1 MFHSSANFAILTL
14 GLLAALDQAGV
25 SMTVL
30 LGGAAVLGAAI
41 AFGSQHLIRDFFS
54 GFMILVE
61 KQYSVGHVVAINT
74 KAGLVEDVTLR
85 MTVLR
90 DEEGGVHFIP
100 HREATIVSNLTYG
113 WARAVF
119 DIAID

>member
-1 MFHSSANFAILTL
+1 
-14 GLLAALDQAGV
+14 
-25 SMTVL
+25 MTVL